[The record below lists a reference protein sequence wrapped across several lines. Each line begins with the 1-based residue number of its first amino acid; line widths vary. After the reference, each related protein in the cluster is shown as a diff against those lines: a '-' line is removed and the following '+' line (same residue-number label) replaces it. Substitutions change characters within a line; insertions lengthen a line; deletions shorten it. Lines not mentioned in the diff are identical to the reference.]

1 MSIRRILSFL
11 LLAVLLCGFGA
22 RAEQAAEP
30 TVDQVYQAAKGGDL
44 PGARA
49 MIDQVVAKHPNS
61 GKAHY
66 VKAEIAAAQR
76 DRALARDELATAERL
91 APGLP
96 FAKPQSVSALR
107 ADLDRPAA
115 TPPARTSPPPA
126 REAKRMGAPAS
137 EGGGFPFG
145 WLLVVGIGVFVF
157 IAWRGARK
165 RAEEQRAMMASPP
178 AEPFG
183 RYPEPGAPGAAPYG
197 APPYGAPQ
205 PGYPPP
211 QPGYP
216 QQQPS
221 MGGSIARGLGA
232 GLAFGAGAAA
242 ANEIGHRIFD
252 HDRGNA
258 TGGHPAMGN
267 QDAGANADSPLARDA
282 GLGALAGRPEAP
294 PDFGGNDFGVDP
306 GGWDDAGMDAG
317 DVGGNDWDT

>member
-1 MSIRRILSFL
+1 MSIRRFLSFF
-11 LLAVLLCGFGA
+11 LLAVLLCGSGA

-49 MIDQVVAKHPNS
+49 MIDQVLGKHPNS
-61 GKAHY
+61 AKAHY

-96 FAKPQSVSALR
+96 FAKPQSVRALR
-107 ADLDRPAA
+107 AELDRPAA
-115 TPPARTSPPPA
+115 TPPARGSPPPA
-126 REAKRMGAPAS
+126 REARRMGGAAG

-145 WLLVVGIGVFVF
+145 LLLVIGIGVFVF

-165 RAEEQRAMMASPP
+165 RAEEQRAMMAPP
-178 AEPFG
+178 VEPFG
-183 RYPEPGAPGAAPYG
+183 RYPDPGAPYG
-197 APPYGAPQ
+197 APPAGSPYGAQQ
-205 PGYPPP
+205 PGYYPPP
-211 QPGYP
+211 
-216 QQQPS
+216 QQPS
-221 MGGSIARGLGA
+221 MGGAIARGLGA

-258 TGGHPAMGN
+258 TGGHPAMGSN
-267 QDAGANADSPLARDA
+267 DAGLNADSPLARDA
-282 GLGALAGRPEAP
+282 GLGALTGRPEAP
-294 PDFGGNDFGVDP
+294 PDFGGDDFGVDP
-306 GGWDDAGMDAG
+306 GGWDDAGSDAG